1 MMPQAWFGP
10 AGREP
15 NPPLDEAPGLPR
27 PRTALPVVEG
37 VPRHLEAHLARLEA
51 GARHL
56 GQRVDWLP
64 TAGTALCRWLQ
75 TCVQPRH
82 AALRL
87 RLQAEA
93 PCLQAVLEPL
103 PVATQPYPLV
113 VLPHP
118 LASRKGDPALEHKGL
133 AGPWSQGI
141 LAAARSQGAEDALL
155 CWPDGTLAETAI
167 ASLAVPDGDRLLLPP
182 TEGRVASLAERLDLP
197 GWAAARGLRLTF
209 APVPLERARQAP
221 LWCLNALR
229 GIWRAHLL

>member
-87 RLQAEA
+87 RLVEEV
-93 PCLQAVLEPL
+93 PCFCEVARLQRLQTAVVGGHGPGYSGQT
-103 PVATQPYPLV
+103 VRIV
-113 VLPHP
+113 VE
-118 LASRKGDPALEHKGL
+118 K
-133 AGPWSQGI
+133 
-141 LAAARSQGAEDALL
+141 
-155 CWPDGTLAETAI
+155 
-167 ASLAVPDGDRLLLPP
+167 
-182 TEGRVASLAERLDLP
+182 
-197 GWAAARGLRLTF
+197 
-209 APVPLERARQAP
+209 
-221 LWCLNALR
+221 
-229 GIWRAHLL
+229 